1 MRDHHHHRKKF
12 PRAKPDLSN
21 RDPCGPISKV
31 SHPIF
36 IIALRLSNLRT
47 THDMEVGR
55 THKHTGW
62 INIPI
67 TFVDRIVGESKLGG
81 VNRV

>member
-1 MRDHHHHRKKF
+1 
-12 PRAKPDLSN
+12 
-21 RDPCGPISKV
+21 
-31 SHPIF
+31 
-36 IIALRLSNLRT
+36 
-47 THDMEVGR
+47 MEVGR